1 MSEGRQLNSIFKNT
15 RTFKMAAA
23 DLSAST
29 RSNWVP
35 IPRGAK
41 RLAIDFG
48 WTATGT
54 PVGVFSVEVTN
65 NPGAASGFTLG
76 AEGAAY
82 TVTFGTQ
89 PAGTTAGMILDNL
102 TTACDYIALVYT
114 ATSGGTGAVVTDS
127 THTAGT
133 LPTLVIKD

>member
-1 MSEGRQLNSIFKNT
+1 MSQGRQQASIFKNT
-15 RTFKMAAA
+15 RTFTMAAA

-35 IPRGAK
+35 VPRGAK
-41 RLAIDFG
+41 RLALDFG

-54 PVGVFSVEVTN
+54 PVGTFSVEVTN
-65 NPGAASGFTLG
+65 NKDAASGVVLG
-76 AEGAAY
+76 SQGVGY

-89 PAGTTAGMILDNL
+89 PAGSAGGMILDNL

-114 ATSGGTGAVVTDS
+114 RTSGGTGATVTDS
-127 THTAGT
+127 ASTVGT
-133 LPTLVIKD
+133 LPTMVIKD